1 VSASPLNVHLEI
13 YEGPLDL
20 LLDLIR
26 RQQLN
31 IHDIPIARITAQ
43 YLEYL
48 QRASDLNIELG
59 ADFVYMAATLIQ
71 IKSKLLLPRDPELEK
86 IMPEGDPREELV
98 NKLLEHERFQNAAEM
113 LQQKRMLEEAV
124 WSNPQMKDFL
134 NEDDGSGDLNVSLY
148 DLVRTLQTILERAK
162 SRPMFQI
169 GKEDVTVPDMIRYLR
184 SALLE
189 DAGSEDTVSATK
201 LFERQHSRRAMIC
214 LFLAILEMVRMQA
227 VTLIQQEAFSDIG
240 LKRHQ
245 RFLEVFASEDALSA
259 IQEEY
264 S

>member
-1 VSASPLNVHLEI
+1 M

-31 IHDIPIARITAQ
+31 IHDIPIAKITSQ
-43 YLEYL
+43 YLEYV
-48 QRASDLNIELG
+48 QRAVELNIELG

-71 IKSKLLLPRDPELEK
+71 IKSRLLLPRDPELEK
-86 IMPEGDPREELV
+86 LSPEGDPRQELV
-98 NKLLEHERFQNAAEM
+98 DRLLEHERFKSAAEM
-113 LQQKRMLEEAV
+113 LQEKRMLEEAV
-124 WSNPQMKDFL
+124 WSNPQMKEFV
-134 NEDDGSGDLNVSLY
+134 NEDDASGDLNVTLY
-148 DLVRTLQTILERAK
+148 DLVRTLQGILERAK
-162 SRPMFQI
+162 SRPLFQI

-184 SALLE
+184 SALLQE
-189 DAGSEDTVSATK
+189 LSEDGTVSATE
-201 LFERQHSRRAMIC
+201 LFDRQRSRRAMIC

-227 VTLIQQEAFSDIG
+227 VTLVQQEAFADIG

-245 RFLEVFASEDALSA
+245 RFDEVFASEDALSA